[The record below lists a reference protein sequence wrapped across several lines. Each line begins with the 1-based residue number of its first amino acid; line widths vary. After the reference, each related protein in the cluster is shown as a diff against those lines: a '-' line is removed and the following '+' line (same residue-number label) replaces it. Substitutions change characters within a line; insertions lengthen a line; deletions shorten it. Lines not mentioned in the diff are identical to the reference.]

1 MIIRSWSEIAS
12 YYDRLSKLDFECF
25 RHSSWTCQNIKGLFD
40 NYNLTIILEV
50 KASQLMG
57 FIAYSTIQP
66 EVELLKIGVQSKHRR
81 CSIGSRLFEQM
92 MGDLQKQ
99 EPLEKIFLEVRS
111 DNNPA
116 IAFYK
121 TLKFKKHS
129 LRKNYYSNPDAEAVV
144 LVREL

>member
-1 MIIRSWSEIAS
+1 MIIRSWAEISS

-25 RHSSWTCQNIKGLFD
+25 RHSSWTRQNVKGLFD

-50 KASQLMG
+50 KTSQLLG
-57 FIAYSTIQP
+57 FIAYSTIQS
-66 EVELLKIGVQSKHRR
+66 EVELLKIGVQSRHRR
-81 CSIGSRLFEQM
+81 CSIGRRLFEQM
-92 MGDLQKQ
+92 MGDLQNQ

-111 DNNPA
+111 DNAPA

-121 TLKFKKHS
+121 ALKFRKRS
-129 LRKNYYSNPDAEAVV
+129 LRKNYYSNPDADAIV